1 VRTLIWVHF
10 FFLLAS
16 IFLQKESFYWFC
28 PPIHHQVFRYATDLT
43 NSWRSLESILAG
55 NENINAYK
63 ELLEE
68 EKVINNEIGTLFLE
82 IKKRNIKWGELLK
95 YYYKFLRSKSV
106 LTKEMGV
113 AVSMALLGF
122 VGIRLL
128 LISYYFLTG
137 EGSMAELGMNDNVI
151 TGASAVLGLTVL
163 FTTGLVFTQ
172 SQLIKFLKFFLKK

>member
-1 VRTLIWVHF
+1 M
-10 FFLLAS
+10 
-16 IFLQKESFYWFC
+16 
-28 PPIHHQVFRYATDLT
+28 
-43 NSWRSLESILAG
+43 
-55 NENINAYK
+55 
-63 ELLEE
+63 
-68 EKVINNEIGTLFLE
+68 E